1 MVKKI
6 RYFPQMEYGKWK
18 DGSEILKDE
27 KGLYV
32 VKKNVKKNI
41 EIKKYIKV
49 FKEGNK
55 KTKKVLRKLDK
66 KYKKTVKNKK

>member
-6 RYFPQMEYGKWK
+6 RYFPQRDYGKWK

-49 FKEGNK
+49 FKEENK